1 MKQDYRK
8 TSVWYKERIV
18 DPRQLIRD
26 FFIYSDLAFYRK
38 TIKQVIRVASSN
50 QIWTKSEPGELVDE
64 FKWLESVINAA
75 YILKKKGVQDLSK
88 VAPVV
93 GSESRRDF
101 IPRFLTVKEYGNPY
115 RVFRRFFAFRSLAS
129 WKQELQ
135 GLLDHCIRPT
145 SIREKDKEVDVIGLY
160 VYLTKLVEAAYLI
173 DVREKY
179 GGGDGTL
186 TRQTG
191 SRPIEI

>member
-1 MKQDYRK
+1 MKHDYRK
-8 TSVWYKERIV
+8 TSIWYKERIV
-18 DPRQLIRD
+18 DPRQIIRD

-50 QIWTKSEPGELVDE
+50 RIWTKSEPGELVDE

-75 YILKKKGVQDLSK
+75 YILNKKGKREFPK
-88 VAPVV
+88 VAPVI

-101 IPRFLTVKEYGNPY
+101 IPRFLTAKEYGNPY
-115 RVFRRFFAFRSLAS
+115 LVFRRFFAFRSLAS

-135 GLLDHCIRPT
+135 ALLDHCIRST
-145 SIREKDKEVDVIGLY
+145 SIREEDKEVDIIGLY

-173 DVREKY
+173 ELRENY
-179 GGGDGTL
+179 GEGGVK
-186 TRQTG
+186 TR
-191 SRPIEI
+191 I